1 MPPMWFETD
10 CANSLFSF
18 EKTVL
23 AQRLL
28 EILNAVTA
36 ILPIKGETKDV
47 QARSR
52 YGDLAFDTSL
62 PILANN
68 EFRGGRDSKY
78 RRSMRQLLEA

>member
-1 MPPMWFETD
+1 MLSIWRELD

-23 AQRLL
+23 AQRLQ
-28 EILNAVTA
+28 EILAAVTA
-36 ILPIKGETKDV
+36 ILPIKGEPKDV

-68 EFRGGRDSKY
+68 ELRGG
-78 RRSMRQLLEA
+78 